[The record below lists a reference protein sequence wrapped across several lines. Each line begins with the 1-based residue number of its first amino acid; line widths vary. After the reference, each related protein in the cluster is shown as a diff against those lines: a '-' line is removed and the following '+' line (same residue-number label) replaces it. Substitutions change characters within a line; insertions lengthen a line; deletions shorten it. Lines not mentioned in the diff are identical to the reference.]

1 MRFPVRVGTPP
12 FFHRLRAA
20 PVRWPGRHGSIVRG
34 SSPATSAEWIQI
46 VRSRVERE
54 LEKHACIDFRCQH
67 RRTDAL
73 AYWLDRYG
81 FDVTVVELAPTLRQG
96 GYAVDFRGGVQLA
109 VLERMGLLD
118 QVRGHQT
125 GGHPARFVDE
135 TGATVLSMPREFT
148 GGNLGIQRAD
158 LSRLLY
164 DHSRERVEYRF
175 GDSIAELNQTAEGVD
190 VTFDHAPSEPFDLV
204 VGADG
209 VHSRVRR
216 LAFGPEDEYVR
227 HLGYYIAGWDLPNI
241 WELDGEQRFHNTPGT
256 LAGVSEQMHRPD
268 RANTTFIFA
277 SPADPELRGNRDR
290 QGDLLRRV
298 YAGQGWYV
306 PQLVA
311 AFRSATDVYFDS
323 VSRVEVPRWSTGRIA
338 LFGDAA
344 SGATLS
350 GTGTGTAIV
359 GAYALAGELARAS
372 RHHTEAFQRYERL
385 IRPYAIRNKNGGR
398 TVARIFA
405 PGSRTTLWLRNRILG
420 SSICSGLILR
430 AVAKQADSLVLPEYS
445 GRYYQA
451 HINERTPNGESSEG
465 ENGVFCPVR
474 R

>member
-1 MRFPVRVGTPP
+1 MSS
-12 FFHRLRAA
+12 A
-20 PVRWPGRHGSIVRG
+20 SITRREH
-34 SSPATSAEWIQI
+34 SPECP
-46 VRSRVERE
+46 SR
-54 LEKHACIDFRCQH
+54 C
-67 RRTDAL
+67 TD
-73 AYWLDRYG
+73 R
-81 FDVTVVELAPTLRQG
+81 
-96 GYAVDFRGGVQLA
+96 
-109 VLERMGLLD
+109 
-118 QVRGHQT
+118 
-125 GGHPARFVDE
+125 
-135 TGATVLSMPREFT
+135 
-148 GGNLGIQRAD
+148 
-158 LSRLLY
+158 
-164 DHSRERVEYRF
+164 DH
-175 GDSIAELNQTAEGVD
+175 L
-190 VTFDHAPSEPFDLV
+190 
-204 VGADG
+204 
-209 VHSRVRR
+209 
-216 LAFGPEDEYVR
+216 
-227 HLGYYIAGWDLPNI
+227 
-241 WELDGEQRFHNTPGT
+241 
-256 LAGVSEQMHRPD
+256 
-268 RANTTFIFA
+268 ANTTFIFA

-385 IRPYAIRNKNGGR
+385 IRPYAIRDKNGGR